1 MWAIAK
7 IKNNNKYIFENEMRK
22 KLGKDLKIYQPII
35 KVEKYSKNKLKKY
48 KLPLV
53 DNYVFCYSPYFE
65 NSNFIKKLAFMK
77 GLNNFLDGYLNSQAE
92 LKSFINSCKQNEDNE
107 GYITSSFFKS
117 KIIDRAKF
125 MSGPF
130 TNMFFDILKKQKNKF
145 EVLMGNLKVSVS
157 NKEIIYLS
165 H

>member
-7 IKNNNKYIFENEMRK
+7 IKNNNICIFENEMKK
-22 KLGKDLKIYQPII
+22 KLGKDIKIYQPVI

-53 DNYVFCYSPYFE
+53 DNYVFCFSPHFE
-65 NSNFIKKLAFMK
+65 NSSFIKKLAFIK
-77 GLNNFLDGYLNSQAE
+77 GLNSFLDGYSNNQTE
-92 LKSFINSCKQNEDNE
+92 LKSFINSCKKNEDHE
-107 GYITSSFFKS
+107 GYITSNFFKS

-145 EVLMGNLKVSVS
+145 EVLMGNLKISVS